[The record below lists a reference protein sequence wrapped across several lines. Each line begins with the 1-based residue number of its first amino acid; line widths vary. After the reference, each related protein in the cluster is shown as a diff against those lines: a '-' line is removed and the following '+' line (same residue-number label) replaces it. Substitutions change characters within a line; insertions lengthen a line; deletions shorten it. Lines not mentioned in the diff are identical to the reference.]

1 MGCALMTMGGLGV
14 AGGLT
19 TDYALSAGIVS
30 TMLIFQFI
38 YVATLGPLYYT
49 MIAELPA
56 GRLRDKSVRV
66 GAITNIVTMYA
77 AFPGANMSYS
87 AND

>member
-1 MGCALMTMGGLGV
+1 MGCALMIMGGLGV
-14 AGGLT
+14 PQPTSYSLA
-19 TDYALSAGIVS
+19 AGIVS
-30 TMLIFQFI
+30 MMLTFQFV

-66 GAITNIVTMYA
+66 GAITNIVTMYVQIHC
-77 AFPGANMSYS
+77 AFR
-87 AND
+87 